1 MHNKRNVV
9 LLWGVGGLII
19 PMFWVYL
26 SGLTTTSIANFCSYI
41 DYPSLFIKNE
51 DFCTELMTFTWPF
64 WFFTMADRIIYSLAS
79 LILNVFLYGFIG
91 YIIYKIKKSRK
102 KIKKR

>member
-1 MHNKRNVV
+1 MYNKRNVI

-26 SGLTTTSIANFCSYI
+26 SGETTTSIVDFCSYI
-41 DYPSLFIKNE
+41 DYPSLFIEEAGNV
-51 DFCTELMTFTWPF
+51 CGELMTVTWPF
-64 WFFTMADRIIYSLAS
+64 WFFTMANNVIFSLAS

-91 YIIYKIKKSRK
+91 YIIYKIKKRTE
-102 KIKKR
+102 